1 MLHAKRMDSED
12 PDLDIHRLTSEL
24 LLEAGRIM
32 EDVSPGPALRLPIES
47 ASIFDRLTCARL
59 AGEDIVQLLSAAQ
72 VLQRRYGKS

>member
-1 MLHAKRMDSED
+1 MRHAKRMDSEN
-12 PDLDIHRLTSEL
+12 PDLDIQRLTSEL

-32 EDVSPGPALRLPIES
+32 EDVSPVLALRLPSERALIAE
-47 ASIFDRLTCARL
+47 RLTYARV